1 MTIDFKVTK
10 VFEDIWN
17 SIQSNDYKL
26 IVEEGSSRSSKTWS
40 NFQVLFLICFN
51 RPRTSCV
58 VLRDT
63 AVDCKDIVE
72 KDFMDWLADPNARG
86 FEYEKGLITIEEYD
100 ALIKEENLLKYLK
113 RNATK
118 SRWTFPNG
126 STITFNGLDKIS
138 KAMGMTQ
145 NICWL
150 NEPYKFSEKV
160 YRQLAQRTSMFIIAD
175 WNPMESHWLDDE
187 KTKSSSVLL
196 KSTFLDNPF
205 VPEKAK
211 NQLLSY
217 QMVKYSEVVE
227 NGLISEEEAFNY
239 DIIENPLK
247 FTYKQLEELKRTIH
261 NQSESKNI
269 EDDDWHWLVFGK
281 GVQAERPQRIFKW
294 QSIDYTE
301 FLDIKVDYIGSMPL
315 HWYGVDWGVNDPFAI
330 VECKYSNGVI
340 YLNELNYAS
349 ENDLNRTFTESE
361 KLEMNK
367 QGGLIPYMFKRL
379 GIIKNAPIVCDSNY
393 EEKILK
399 LREYG
404 YVNAVKTNKY
414 PGSVFD
420 GVSLMQKT
428 KIVITSN
435 SKNLNNEQMNYS
447 WDSDRMGV
455 IVDKPIDKH
464 NHLIDCSR
472 YVCMKMR
479 DEGILKIV

>member
-17 SIQSNDYKL
+17 AVNSNKYKL

-40 NFQVLFLICFN
+40 NFQVLFLLCYN

-86 FEYEKGLITIEEYD
+86 FEYEKGLITIDEYD
-100 ALIKEENLLKYLK
+100 EFIKKENLLKYLK

-126 STITFNGLDKIS
+126 STIVFNGLDKIS

-145 NICWL
+145 NIVWL

-187 KTKSSSVLL
+187 KHKESAILL

-211 NQLLSY
+211 QQLLSY

-227 NGLISEEEAFNY
+227 KGLINELDAINY
-239 DIIENPLK
+239 DILENHLN
-247 FTYKQLEELKRTIH
+247 FTDKQLEELKRTIH

-281 GVQAERPQRIFKW
+281 GIQAERPTRIFKW
-294 QSIDYTE
+294 QSIDYTD
-301 FLDIKVDYIGSMPL
+301 FLNIEVDYVGDMPL

-330 VECKYSNGVI
+330 VEAKYSKGVL
-340 YLNELNYAS
+340 YLNELNYTS
-349 ENDLNRTFTESE
+349 ENDLNRIFTESE

-367 QGGLIPYMFKRL
+367 DGGLIPYMFKRL
-379 GIIKNAPIVCDSNY
+379 GVIKNAPIVCDSNY

-404 YVNAVKTNKY
+404 YINAVKTHKY

-420 GVSLMQKT
+420 GVSLMQKI
-428 KIVITSN
+428 KIVFTSN
-435 SKNLNNEQMNYS
+435 SKNLNYEQQNYC

-455 IVDKPIDKH
+455 IVDKPIDKY
-464 NHLIDCSR
+464 NHLIDSAR
-472 YVCMKMR
+472 MVCLKMR